1 MCTACLVSSGSTSS
15 NLLGDEE
22 IIMRALAEGEFVQQA
37 KPAYDRVFGTENP
50 FESSF
55 APTIEARMILF
66 PVHYM
71 MERPLARAIEK
82 ASSLLNETSFY
93 LSLLE
98 RPKAEPQHRPYHW
111 QIPFTHLEEYRAL
124 GYPFVLENAIYSS
137 CGTWGV
143 MFSHERHGLLGGSR
157 QFVESIVHALPDL
170 RQQVEDFLAVW
181 KQNQTRFGSNLDWL
195 PRMLEHVYGEGHA
208 QELMVRAGLS
218 FSAD

>member
-1 MCTACLVSSGSTSS
+1 
-15 NLLGDEE
+15 
-22 IIMRALAEGEFVQQA
+22 
-37 KPAYDRVFGTENP
+37 
-50 FESSF
+50 
-55 APTIEARMILF
+55 
-66 PVHYM
+66 
-71 MERPLARAIEK
+71 
-82 ASSLLNETSFY
+82 
-93 LSLLE
+93 
-98 RPKAEPQHRPYHW
+98 
-111 QIPFTHLEEYRAL
+111 
-124 GYPFVLENAIYSS
+124 
-137 CGTWGV
+137 